1 MIGLIFDVSAFNCVL
16 TNQNNCDLI
25 QHKTSGDK
33 VEVKFKLSIIAI
45 RMVKLVVA
53 IKGGMLYLCLL
64 HKRFFRTYDNAI
76 HTLVIVHISSFS
88 TTYKIV
94 YYSGNE
100 TRLHD

>member
-1 MIGLIFDVSAFNCVL
+1 MIGLLFEVSAFDCVS

-53 IKGGMLYLCLL
+53 IKGGMLYLCVL
-64 HKRFFRTYDNAI
+64 HKSFFRTCDNAI

-88 TTYKIV
+88 SQ
-94 YYSGNE
+94 YYI
-100 TRLHD
+100 